1 MGGAWPS
8 RPLGTIGVWALRG
21 KRTDGA
27 GGDAGVC
34 KYASGDVYEGEYK
47 DGKFNGRGGLSLTQK
62 TCLFT
67 NGNKANVCGRVGRV
81 GEGSRRFVRY

>member
-1 MGGAWPS
+1 MACVKDGMGGAWPS

-34 KYASGDVYEGEYK
+34 KYASGDVYEGEFK
-47 DGKFNGRGGLSLTQK
+47 DGEFNRNGRGG
-62 TCLFT
+62 
-67 NGNKANVCGRVGRV
+67 RVGGV
-81 GEGSRRFVRY
+81 GEGPRRFVRY